1 MFWGKSYLTYMFSCV
16 LGVYEMTWNV
26 PEKHLSLSL
35 HIAGCRQYQKLDI
48 NKYRS
53 FIFGDLV
60 E

>member
-1 MFWGKSYLTYMFSCV
+1 MFSCV